1 MPHVE
6 SLSLFRAEE
15 SQGEMEALSAVG
27 VESIHSHPTTSAS
40 NEDVEMKDYPSIGA
54 LLVDAPGHVTPSTV
68 QNPPISQGL
77 QPTISPQQESTDD
90 QTRAIQLLAQPTEVE
105 TKGSTADPLSRVYK
119 PTMSFAS
126 TSHSSWTPTVSAPI
140 IIPAQEDDDGDEE
153 MPTID
158 MDSDSDEEED

>member
-1 MPHVE
+1 MPHME

-15 SQGEMEALSAVG
+15 SEGEVEILSAVG
-27 VESIHSHPTTSAS
+27 VESIHSTTNTS
-40 NEDVEMKDYPSIGA
+40 NQDVEMKDYPSMGA
-54 LLVDAPGHVTPSTV
+54 LPVHTPDHVAPSTL
-68 QNPPISQGL
+68 QNPPIAQGL
-77 QPTISPQQESTDD
+77 QPTVLPQPEFTDD
-90 QTRAIQLLAQPTEVE
+90 QKGAIQLLPQPPEVE
-105 TKGSTADPLSRVYK
+105 MKGSTTPQVYK